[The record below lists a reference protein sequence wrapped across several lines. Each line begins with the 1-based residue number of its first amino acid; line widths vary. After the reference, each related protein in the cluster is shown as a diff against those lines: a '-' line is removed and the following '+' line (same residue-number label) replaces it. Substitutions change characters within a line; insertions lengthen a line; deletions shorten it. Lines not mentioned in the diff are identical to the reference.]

1 MTMFVGPLFLVGMP
15 RSGTKLLRTIINNHS
30 AISILEVETEFLPYW
45 ALHWDRFGDLSKWR
59 NFLLFYGRVQN
70 SPYMVLHH
78 SEVGPPIEARTWYES
93 CRDFSAAGVFEALV
107 RHDAGVPFGADV
119 IWGDKS
125 PSYVRS
131 LPLMKQLYPQ
141 ARVVH
146 ITRDVRD
153 YCLSLNKALA
163 KDMSRAAQRWADDIK
178 SAQRTGQRLGHDYLE
193 VRYEDLI
200 ADPSS
205 VAGRICAFVGRD
217 FQPTMTTLAKPAEQP
232 FEALGGAGSGLR
244 IILGD
249 NTNKWRSEL
258 DRRTLM
264 RIETIAF
271 ETLRQCNYPITI
283 ATGQRRLSA
292 PSLAARQVLDGLHLF
307 RSYRRFDRLTTL
319 RFFWNAFL
327 IASPSLKPWQRKLP
341 PEFADTN
348 SGNQLTQ

>member
-70 SPYMVLHH
+70 SPYVVLHR
-78 SEVGPPIEARTWYES
+78 SEVGPPIEAKTWYES

-131 LPLMKQLYPQ
+131 LPLLKQLYPQ

-205 VAGRICAFVGRD
+205 VAGRICAFVGRE

-249 NTNKWRSEL
+249 NTNKWRSEGSPHVDAYRDDCIRDAAPVQL
-258 DRRTLM
+258 SHHHRHRPAASFSTLPGRAAGVGRT
-264 RIETIAF
+264 
-271 ETLRQCNYPITI
+271 
-283 ATGQRRLSA
+283 A
-292 PSLAARQVLDGLHLF
+292 PLQ
-307 RSYRRFDRLTTL
+307 
-319 RFFWNAFL
+319 
-327 IASPSLKPWQRKLP
+327 KLP
-341 PEFADTN
+341 PIRSPHHAPFFLERISDREPVPETLATEAPA
-348 SGNQLTQ
+348 GVC